1 MFCFISNLLCNS
13 NLIYQPNTVLCCQP
27 FQLELLAHSFF
38 LIPSAKGQ
46 HHSLSDFTNSTQIS
60 KKKKKKQKQTV
71 PFHTIILLFY
81 YFFNK
86 ETFLACHYVSP
97 EEYSMRLQHTTHPP
111 SMLVRSTF
119 PTIHE
124 AALPGALC
132 EMCYLELSAAH
143 QRQDYAVL
151 NCPAHST
158 VKSFPYLVLNGLIS

>member
-60 KKKKKKQKQTV
+60 KKKKTKTDSSF
-71 PFHTIILLFY
+71 PHDYTSFY

-86 ETFLACHYVSP
+86 ETFLACHDVSP
-97 EEYSMRLQHTTHPP
+97 EEYSMRLQHATHPP
-111 SMLVRSTF
+111 SPLAGSTF

-124 AALPGALC
+124 AALPRALC

-151 NCPAHST
+151 NCPAHSI
-158 VKSFPYLVLNGLIS
+158 VKSFPYLVLNGLVS